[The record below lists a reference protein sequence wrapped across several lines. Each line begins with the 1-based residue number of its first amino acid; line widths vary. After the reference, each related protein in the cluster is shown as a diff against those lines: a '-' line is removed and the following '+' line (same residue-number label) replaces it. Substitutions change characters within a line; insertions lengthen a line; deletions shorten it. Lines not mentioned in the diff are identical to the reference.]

1 MPHAGKLAKLEV
13 LERVAEIGQ
22 ALWLQCECLTCS
34 NVQGFK
40 PRESRRQFAKFM
52 QIVQGEVPQ
61 GQLGNPLGQPLELI
75 AVEEREALQLGQRL
89 HFSWKRFELQRKEG
103 EGEEEGEGESNT
115 KHLCQLNITLP
126 LSSKLNDCL
135 SLSVLP
141 RSTIYRL
148 TRTLG
153 AKISNFG
160 SKLARA

>member
-1 MPHAGKLAKLEV
+1 VPHAGKLAKLEV

-103 EGEEEGEGESNT
+103 EGEEEGEGEGEEE
-115 KHLCQLNITLP
+115 
-126 LSSKLNDCL
+126 
-135 SLSVLP
+135 
-141 RSTIYRL
+141 RERE
-148 TRTLG
+148 RERG
-153 AKISNFG
+153 RERERER
-160 SKLARA
+160 ARAREKSVVNA